1 METTQMRFKDLL
13 VSDLGPLPADATI
26 NEDLYD
32 LLTLPYSLGTD
43 MNSRFM
49 MYRYHGDDSRN
60 QRGHS
65 IFRNHYSESGHDD

>member
-32 LLTLPYSLGTD
+32 LLTKPHVCGII
-43 MNSRFM
+43 
-49 MYRYHGDDSRN
+49 DSDN
-60 QRGHS
+60 NVKEQRQ
-65 IFRNHYSESGHDD
+65 

>member
-26 NEDLYD
+26 NEDIYD

-43 MNSRFM
+43 MNSRFAN
-49 MYRYHGDDSRN
+49 RF
-60 QRGHS
+60 
-65 IFRNHYSESGHDD
+65 I